1 MKILVDADACP
12 VKEEAISLA
21 GEYEVE
27 VWLVA
32 SVNHVLPA
40 GTSARL
46 IQVDDFPEAVDLAL
60 ISRAEPGDVVVTA
73 DHGLVALAMAKSCR
87 AVSPRGRIFRPDEV
101 ESLLASRHL
110 AKKLRGRKGVRLK
123 GPPPFKEKD
132 RNQFVESLSYLLRQ
146 GKSNK

>member
-12 VKEEAISLA
+12 VKEETISLSR
-21 GEYEVE
+21 EYGVE

-40 GTSARL
+40 GTSARV

-73 DHGLVALAMAKSCR
+73 DHGLVALALAKKCR
-87 AVSPRGRIFRPDEV
+87 AVSPRGKLFHPDEV
-101 ESLLASRHL
+101 DNLLASRHL
-110 AKKLRGRKGVRLK
+110 AKKMRGRKGIKIK
-123 GPPPFKEKD
+123 GPPAFTEKD
-132 RNQFVESLSYLLRQ
+132 RKQFMESLSYLLRQ
-146 GKSNK
+146 GKSNQ